1 MRIALISDLHAS
13 EVALE
18 ATLRDIRRVGVDQI
32 ICLGDVATL
41 GPRPK
46 EIIARLRQLGCP
58 CILGNHDEFLFNPAI
73 LSTYTEVPII
83 VQAVDWCREQLSQDE
98 LDFLRGFHASLEI
111 DLDGRAGNK
120 LFLYHGTPR
129 SHMEE
134 LVATTPPEQ
143 VDRMLAGHEA
153 TVMAG
158 GHTHFQ
164 MLRQHHGILLVNP
177 GSVGL
182 PFKDF
187 IPGSAPTVMPH
198 AEYAVVES
206 HADGVAVHLHRVALD
221 KQALYAAAVDCSNPF
236 REMLKHHYG

>member
-13 EVALE
+13 EVSLD
-18 ATLRDIRRVGVDQI
+18 ATLRDIRRQGVDQI
-32 ICLGDVATL
+32 VCLGDVATL

-46 EIIARLRQLGCP
+46 EIIARLRDLGCP

-83 VQAVDWCREQLSQDE
+83 VQAVDWCRAELSSEE
-98 LDFLRGFHASLEI
+98 LDFLRGFRASLEI
-111 DLDGRAGNK
+111 ELDGRPGNK

-134 LVATTPPEQ
+134 LVSTTPPEQ
-143 VDRMLAGHEA
+143 VDRMLEGHEA

-164 MLRQHHGILLVNP
+164 MMRQHHGILLVNP

-187 IPGSAPTVMPH
+187 VPGNAPTVMAH
-198 AEYAVVES
+198 AEYAIVES
-206 HADGVAVHLHRVALD
+206 HAQGVAVHLHRVALD
-221 KQALYAAAVDCSNPF
+221 KAELYAAAVDCTNPF
-236 REMLKHHYG
+236 REMLKHHYR